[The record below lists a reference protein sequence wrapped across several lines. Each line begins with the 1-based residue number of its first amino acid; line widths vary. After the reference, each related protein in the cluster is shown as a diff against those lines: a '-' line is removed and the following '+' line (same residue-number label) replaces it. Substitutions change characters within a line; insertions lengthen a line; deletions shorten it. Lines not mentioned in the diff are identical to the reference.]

1 MKFSNKRTLQ
11 YSDQFKK
18 NHMTSKQDLLKKFDC
33 IIKTVN
39 QKSQD
44 DTRHSA
50 AYYHVVNELLKK
62 FQKKLVS
69 TRLFTELEDWWA
81 YELTLSYDGIYL
93 FCNHYN
99 FRGLAPDNKLDMVCD
114 QEFILLSVKSEL
126 LTVEQYAEQ
135 YGVES
140 VTVRQ
145 WIRRGKIRTATKYG
159 KEWRIPIL
167 TEPPTRG
174 YSPASYSWKQPLTE
188 LPKGYEFLVA
198 YDKVLILQIPE
209 AKRQYQLFFS
219 TTDNIEIKKYIQ
231 VTEAE
236 KEKLELFLI
245 AHPLVKYDMDFLRT
259 D

>member
-1 MKFSNKRTLQ
+1 MNLHYLMMVSI
-11 YSDQFKK
+11 YSVITITFV
-18 NHMTSKQDLLKKFDC
+18 DLHQITNWIWFA
-33 IIKTVN
+33 IRN
-39 QKSQD
+39 S
-44 DTRHSA
+44 
-50 AYYHVVNELLKK
+50 
-62 FQKKLVS
+62 F
-69 TRLFTELEDWWA
+69 F
-81 YELTLSYDGIYL
+81 YL
-93 FCNHYN
+93 
-99 FRGLAPDNKLDMVCD
+99 
-114 QEFILLSVKSEL
+114 
-126 LTVEQYAEQ
+126 EQYAEQ

-219 TTDNIEIKKYIQ
+219 TTANIEIKKCIQ

>member
-209 AKRQYQLFFS
+209 SKRQYQLFFS
-219 TTDNIEIKKYIQ
+219 TTANIEIKKCIQ

>member
-99 FRGLAPDNKLDMVCD
+99 FHGLAPDNKLDMVCD
-114 QEFILLSVKSEL
+114 QEFILLSVKSQL

-219 TTDNIEIKKYIQ
+219 TTDNIEIKKCIQ

-245 AHPLVKYDMDFLRT
+245 AHPLVKYDMDFLRA

>member
-1 MKFSNKRTLQ
+1 MCSISWKRCRNTW
-11 YSDQFKK
+11 
-18 NHMTSKQDLLKKFDC
+18 MTGIVPFWKIFC
-33 IIKTVN
+33 HG
-39 QKSQD
+39 QK
-44 DTRHSA
+44 
-50 AYYHVVNELLKK
+50 
-62 FQKKLVS
+62 
-69 TRLFTELEDWWA
+69 
-81 YELTLSYDGIYL
+81 
-93 FCNHYN
+93 N
-99 FRGLAPDNKLDMVCD
+99 FRQDPQSLNIGGCKAAPKNVKVLA
-114 QEFILLSVKSEL
+114 ILRLL

-174 YSPASYSWKQPLTE
+174 YSPASYSGKQPLTE
-188 LPKGYEFLVA
+188 LPKSCEFLVA

-219 TTDNIEIKKYIQ
+219 TTDNIEIKKCIQ

-245 AHPLVKYDMDFLRT
+245 AHPLVKYDMDFCEQT
-259 D
+259 DRDRIKQ

>member
-114 QEFILLSVKSEL
+114 QEFILLSVKSQL

-188 LPKGYEFLVA
+188 LPKGYEFLA
-198 YDKVLILQIPE
+198 SYDKVLILQVPE

-219 TTDNIEIKKYIQ
+219 TTDNIDIKKCIQ
-231 VTEAE
+231 VTESE

-245 AHPLVKYDMDFLRT
+245 AHPLVKYDMDFFRA

>member
-114 QEFILLSVKSEL
+114 QEFILLSVKSQL

-219 TTDNIEIKKYIQ
+219 TTDNIEIKKCIQ

>member
-99 FRGLAPDNKLDMVCD
+99 FHGLAPDNKLDMVCD
-114 QEFILLSVKSEL
+114 HEFILLSFKSEL

-174 YSPASYSWKQPLTE
+174 YSPASYSGKQPLTE
-188 LPKGYEFLVA
+188 LPKSCEFLVA

-219 TTDNIEIKKYIQ
+219 TTDNIEIKKCIQ

-245 AHPLVKYDMDFLRT
+245 AHPLVKYDMDFLRA

>member
-99 FRGLAPDNKLDMVCD
+99 FHGLAPDNKLDMVCD

-219 TTDNIEIKKYIQ
+219 TTDNIEIKKCIQ

>member
-99 FRGLAPDNKLDMVCD
+99 FHGLAPDNKLDMVCD

-135 YGVES
+135 YGVEF

-219 TTDNIEIKKYIQ
+219 TTDNIEIKKCIQ

>member
-99 FRGLAPDNKLDMVCD
+99 FHGLAPDNKLDMVCD

-135 YGVES
+135 YGVEF

-174 YSPASYSWKQPLTE
+174 YSLASYSGKQPLTE
-188 LPKGYEFLVA
+188 LPKSCEFLVA

-219 TTDNIEIKKYIQ
+219 TTDNIEIKKCIQ

>member
-99 FRGLAPDNKLDMVCD
+99 FHGLAPDNKLDMVCD
-114 QEFILLSVKSEL
+114 HEFILLSVKSEL

-174 YSPASYSWKQPLTE
+174 YSPASYSGKQPLTE
-188 LPKGYEFLVA
+188 LPKVS
-198 YDKVLILQIPE
+198 
-209 AKRQYQLFFS
+209 AK
-219 TTDNIEIKKYIQ
+219 
-231 VTEAE
+231 
-236 KEKLELFLI
+236 
-245 AHPLVKYDMDFLRT
+245 
-259 D
+259 

>member
-99 FRGLAPDNKLDMVCD
+99 FHGLAPDNKLDMVCD
-114 QEFILLSVKSEL
+114 HEFILLSVKSEL

-145 WIRRGKIRTATKYG
+145 WIRRGKIRTATKY
-159 KEWRIPIL
+159 
-167 TEPPTRG
+167 
-174 YSPASYSWKQPLTE
+174 
-188 LPKGYEFLVA
+188 
-198 YDKVLILQIPE
+198 
-209 AKRQYQLFFS
+209 
-219 TTDNIEIKKYIQ
+219 EIGR
-231 VTEAE
+231 
-236 KEKLELFLI
+236 
-245 AHPLVKYDMDFLRT
+245 AHV
-259 D
+259 

>member
-99 FRGLAPDNKLDMVCD
+99 FHGLAPDNKLDMVCD
-114 QEFILLSVKSEL
+114 HEFILLSVKSEL

-167 TEPPTRG
+167 TEPSTRG

-219 TTDNIEIKKYIQ
+219 TTDNIEIKKCIQ

>member
-114 QEFILLSVKSEL
+114 HEFILLSVKSEL

-219 TTDNIEIKKYIQ
+219 TTDNIEIKKCIQ

>member
-99 FRGLAPDNKLDMVCD
+99 FHGLAPDNKLDMVCD
-114 QEFILLSVKSEL
+114 QEFILLSVKSQL

-174 YSPASYSWKQPLTE
+174 YSPASYSGKQPLTE
-188 LPKGYEFLVA
+188 LPKSCEFLVA

-219 TTDNIEIKKYIQ
+219 TTDNIEIKKCIQ

>member
-99 FRGLAPDNKLDMVCD
+99 FHGLAPDNKLDMVCD
-114 QEFILLSVKSEL
+114 HEFILLSVKSEL

-174 YSPASYSWKQPLTE
+174 YSPASYSGKQPLTE
-188 LPKGYEFLVA
+188 LPKSCEFLVA

-209 AKRQYQLFFS
+209 AKRQYHLFFS
-219 TTDNIEIKKYIQ
+219 TTDNIEIKKCIQ

-245 AHPLVKYDMDFLRT
+245 AHPLVKYDMDFLRA

>member
-167 TEPPTRG
+167 TETPTRG

-219 TTDNIEIKKYIQ
+219 TTANIEIKKCIQ

>member
-99 FRGLAPDNKLDMVCD
+99 FHGLAPDNKLDMVCD

-135 YGVES
+135 YGVEF

-174 YSPASYSWKQPLTE
+174 YSPASYSGKQPLTE
-188 LPKGYEFLVA
+188 LPKSCEFLVA
-198 YDKVLILQIPE
+198 
-209 AKRQYQLFFS
+209 
-219 TTDNIEIKKYIQ
+219 
-231 VTEAE
+231 
-236 KEKLELFLI
+236 
-245 AHPLVKYDMDFLRT
+245 
-259 D
+259 

>member
-1 MKFSNKRTLQ
+1 M
-11 YSDQFKK
+11 
-18 NHMTSKQDLLKKFDC
+18 
-33 IIKTVN
+33 
-39 QKSQD
+39 
-44 DTRHSA
+44 
-50 AYYHVVNELLKK
+50 
-62 FQKKLVS
+62 S

-114 QEFILLSVKSEL
+114 QEFILLSVKSQL

-188 LPKGYEFLVA
+188 LPKGYEFLA
-198 YDKVLILQIPE
+198 SYDKVLILQVPE
-209 AKRQYQLFFS
+209 AKRQYQLFFQQL
-219 TTDNIEIKKYIQ
+219 TT
-231 VTEAE
+231 
-236 KEKLELFLI
+236 
-245 AHPLVKYDMDFLRT
+245 
-259 D
+259 

>member
-50 AYYHVVNELLKK
+50 AYYHVVNELLKN

-114 QEFILLSVKSEL
+114 QEFILLSVKSQL

-188 LPKGYEFLVA
+188 LPKGYEFLA
-198 YDKVLILQIPE
+198 SYDKVLILQVPE

-219 TTDNIEIKKYIQ
+219 TTDNIDIKKCIQ

>member
-1 MKFSNKRTLQ
+1 M
-11 YSDQFKK
+11 
-18 NHMTSKQDLLKKFDC
+18 
-33 IIKTVN
+33 
-39 QKSQD
+39 
-44 DTRHSA
+44 
-50 AYYHVVNELLKK
+50 
-62 FQKKLVS
+62 S

-159 KEWRIPIL
+159 NCNV
-167 TEPPTRG
+167 RG
-174 YSPASYSWKQPLTE
+174 GRYK
-188 LPKGYEFLVA
+188 
-198 YDKVLILQIPE
+198 IH
-209 AKRQYQLFFS
+209 S
-219 TTDNIEIKKYIQ
+219 TIY
-231 VTEAE
+231 
-236 KEKLELFLI
+236 
-245 AHPLVKYDMDFLRT
+245 
-259 D
+259 

>member
-219 TTDNIEIKKYIQ
+219 TTDNIEIKKCIQ

>member
-99 FRGLAPDNKLDMVCD
+99 FHGLAPDNKLDMVCD

-135 YGVES
+135 YGVEF

-167 TEPPTRG
+167 TIMV
-174 YSPASYSWKQPLTE
+174 S
-188 LPKGYEFLVA
+188 
-198 YDKVLILQIPE
+198 
-209 AKRQYQLFFS
+209 
-219 TTDNIEIKKYIQ
+219 
-231 VTEAE
+231 
-236 KEKLELFLI
+236 
-245 AHPLVKYDMDFLRT
+245 
-259 D
+259 

>member
-99 FRGLAPDNKLDMVCD
+99 FHGLAPDNKLDMVCD
-114 QEFILLSVKSEL
+114 HEFILLSVKSEL

-219 TTDNIEIKKYIQ
+219 TTDNIEIKKCIQ

>member
-99 FRGLAPDNKLDMVCD
+99 FHGLAPDNKLDMVCD
-114 QEFILLSVKSEL
+114 HEFILLSVKSEL

-219 TTDNIEIKKYIQ
+219 TTDNIEIKKCIQ

-245 AHPLVKYDMDFLRT
+245 AHPLVKYDMDFLRA

>member
-99 FRGLAPDNKLDMVCD
+99 FHGLAPDNKLDMVCD

-219 TTDNIEIKKYIQ
+219 TTANIEIKKCIQ

>member
-99 FRGLAPDNKLDMVCD
+99 LRGLAPDNKLDMVCD
-114 QEFILLSVKSEL
+114 QEFILLSVKSQL

-145 WIRRGKIRTATKYG
+145 WIRRGKIRTSTKYG

-219 TTDNIEIKKYIQ
+219 TTDNIEIKKCIQ